1 MSVDRTIKPPFQAWF
16 PLAPSLPMPSE
27 NLVKVS
33 NVNELFDAVD
43 NAKKGTTISLAD
55 GFYEMPRYLEIKT
68 DNLTLRGE
76 SGHREKV
83 IIDGSNSIHGE
94 LIGVTKCSNVTIA
107 NLTIQ
112 NIKWNGFKL
121 NTNTNVQ
128 NVTIYNC
135 IIHNIW
141 QRGVKAVLIP
151 EGDRE
156 NIRPKNCRVQYCL
169 FYNDRQKGYSDDP
182 ADTAE
187 NFGGNYIGGID
198 IMYASNWII
207 SDNVFI
213 GIQGRTRSARGAIF
227 IWHESRD
234 CIVERNII
242 IDCDTGIALGNS
254 FKRPDTP
261 IHCSGF
267 IVRNNFVTRAPENG
281 ILADYTNKCKII
293 NNTIHDP
300 NNRLGRLIRLVHDN
314 DGLLVANNIV
324 SGPKICIESE
334 SKIKFINNLEK
345 DLTEHFVDPE
355 NGDLHLKESIDD
367 VVGKAKPLPEVTEDI
382 DRKPRPQ
389 TPSIGAHEIGR

>member
-1 MSVDRTIKPPFQAWF
+1 M
-16 PLAPSLPMPSE
+16 
-27 NLVKVS
+27 
-33 NVNELFDAVD
+33 EL
-43 NAKKGTTISLAD
+43 
-55 GFYEMPRYLEIKT
+55 
-68 DNLTLRGE
+68 
-76 SGHREKV
+76 SGV
-83 IIDGSNSIHGE
+83 F
-94 LIGVTKCSNVTIA
+94 L
-107 NLTIQ
+107 Q
-112 NIKWNGFKL
+112 
-121 NTNTNVQ
+121 
-128 NVTIYNC
+128 
-135 IIHNIW
+135 
-141 QRGVKAVLIP
+141 GVKKL
-151 EGDRE
+151 
-156 NIRPKNCRVQYCL
+156 RVNQ
-169 FYNDRQKGYSDDP
+169 
-182 ADTAE
+182 
-187 NFGGNYIGGID
+187 
-198 IMYASNWII
+198 
-207 SDNVFI
+207 
-213 GIQGRTRSARGAIF
+213 
-227 IWHESRD
+227 
-234 CIVERNII
+234 
-242 IDCDTGIALGNS
+242 CDTGIALGNS

-281 ILADYTNKCKII
+281 ILADYTNNCKVI

>member
-1 MSVDRTIKPPFQAWF
+1 MSTEPPIQAWF
-16 PLAPSLPMPSE
+16 PSAPKFSL
-27 NLVKVS
+27 NTDKIIRVS
-33 NVNELFDAVD
+33 NVKELFDAVN
-43 NAKKGTTISLAD
+43 NAEKGTIILIAD
-55 GFYEMPRYLEIKT
+55 GFYQMPSYLEITT
-68 DNLTLRGE
+68 DNLTLMGE

-83 IIDGSNSIHGE
+83 IIDGSKSIHGE
-94 LIGVTKCSNVTIA
+94 LIGITRCSGVTIA

-156 NIRPKNCRVQYCL
+156 NIRPKNCKVQYCL
-169 FYNDRQKGYSDDP
+169 FYNDRQKQYSDDP
-182 ADTAE
+182 ADTDE

-198 IMYASNWII
+198 IMYATNWVI

-213 GIQGRTRSARGAIF
+213 CIQGRTRSARGAIF
-227 IWHESRD
+227 TWHESRN
-234 CIVERNII
+234 CIIERNII

-261 IHCSGF
+261 VHCSGF

-281 ILADYTNKCKII
+281 ILADYTYDCKIV

-300 NNRLGRLIRLVHDN
+300 ENRLGRLIRLVHDN
-314 DGLLVANNIV
+314 DGLLVANNII
-324 SGPKICIESE
+324 SGPKIRNE
-334 SKIKFINNLEK
+334 SKSKITFINNLEK
-345 DLTEHFVDPE
+345 ELTGYFVDPE
-355 NGDLHLKESIDD
+355 HGNLHLKGKIDD
-367 VVGKAKPLPEVTEDI
+367 VAGKAMLLSEVTEDI
-382 DRKPRPQ
+382 DRNPRPKN
-389 TPSIGAHEIGR
+389 PSIGAHEINN